1 MTAMDGVES
10 HINAE
15 ENNSEIRLRKRI
27 EFRRVCLLA
36 IRKIS
41 ED

>member
-10 HINAE
+10 HRNTE

-27 EFRRVCLLA
+27 EFLKRYLHNGA
-36 IRKIS
+36 IFR
-41 ED
+41 